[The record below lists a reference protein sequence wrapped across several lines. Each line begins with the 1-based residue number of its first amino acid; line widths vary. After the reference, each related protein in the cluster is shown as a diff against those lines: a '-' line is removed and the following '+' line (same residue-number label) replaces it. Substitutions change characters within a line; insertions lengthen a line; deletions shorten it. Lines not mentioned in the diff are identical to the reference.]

1 MPSLWQLV
9 SAAIPADSS
18 SQTSPFT
25 LIEEEMRR
33 PDAPHLVLDLG
44 CGDAKSAGH
53 FRAAKP
59 DVEWV
64 GLDIAESELARKVR
78 DEAVVLYDGV
88 HMPFASG
95 SIPLV
100 YSQQVFEHV
109 RYPEL
114 VLAEIARVLAPGG
127 VFLGSTSHL
136 EPYHEYS
143 LWNYTPYG
151 FKVLV
156 EAAGLQLRE
165 LRPGIDG
172 VALITRTVEG
182 RRPEHRRWWSG
193 ESPLNA
199 EIERR
204 AEKEGASHAKVN
216 NRKLGVCGQFC
227 FRVYKP
233 HDWRP
238 PRQRSTSWRDIRQ
251 QSRHVAED
259 ARRLLAE
266 RLRETSRNLGLRD
279 AARKVPGAQH
289 AVRAVREQRA
299 AQGRRG

>member
-9 SAAIPADSS
+9 SSAIPADSS
-18 SQTSPFT
+18 HQTSPFE
-25 LIEEEMRR
+25 LVQEEMSR
-33 PDAPHLVLDLG
+33 PDAPALVLDLG
-44 CGDAKSAGH
+44 CGDGKSAAV
-53 FRAAKP
+53 FREAKP
-59 DVEWV
+59 DVAWV

-95 SIPLV
+95 SVPLI

-109 RYPEL
+109 RHPEQ
-114 VLAEIARVLAPGG
+114 VLAEIARVLTPGG
-127 VFLGSTSHL
+127 LFLGSTSHL

-172 VALITRTVEG
+172 VALITRTFEG
-182 RRPEHRRWWSG
+182 RLPEHGRWWSG

-204 AEKEGASHAKVN
+204 AAAEGASHAKVN

-233 HDWRP
+233 LDWRP
-238 PRQRSTSWRDIRQ
+238 PAGTSSPTWREVRAETA
-251 QSRHVAED
+251 RVAGD
-259 ARRLLAE
+259 AGRLLAGQ
-266 RLRETSRNLGLRD
+266 LRQVSRSPGLRA
-279 AARKVPGAQH
+279 AARKVPGARR
-289 AVRAVREQRA
+289 AVRAL
-299 AQGRRG
+299 RR